1 MENNLKLLASV
12 NSDTDADI
20 IISKLQSEN
29 IIGVKK
35 YSESAAAA
43 KLYCGASSIGVDVYV
58 WTAAYEKALELIS
71 DCEFTDDELSS
82 LAENTQSPTED
93 NTFSKALVKKLG
105 IYTLAI
111 AVIFIILKIVT
122 K

>member
-1 MENNLKLLASV
+1 MENNLKLLTTV
-12 NSDTDADI
+12 RSDTDADI

-29 IIGVKK
+29 IIGIKK

-43 KLYCGASSIGVDVYV
+43 KLYCGASSIGVDIYV
-58 WTAAYEKALELIS
+58 WTAAYDKALETIS
-71 DCEFTDDELSS
+71 DCEFTEDELTA
-82 LAENTQSPTED
+82 LAQDTEAPTED
-93 NTFSKALVKKLG
+93 NTHSKELIKKIG

-111 AVIFIILKIVT
+111 AVILIILKIVT